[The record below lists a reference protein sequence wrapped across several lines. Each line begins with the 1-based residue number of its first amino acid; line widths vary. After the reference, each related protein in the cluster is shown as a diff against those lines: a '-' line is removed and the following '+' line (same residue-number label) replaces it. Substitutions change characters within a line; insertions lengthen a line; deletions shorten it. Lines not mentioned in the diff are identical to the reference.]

1 MTDFEKCFY
10 FVNKGGEYAVRL
22 CMLTKNMAE
31 DFYIPAKYR
40 GMPVTEIEGN
50 AFFLS
55 DHLSEVTV
63 PEGIR
68 KIGIGAFSFSSV
80 RSVILPYSLKVLKTE
95 AFSNC
100 NELEQVVFL
109 GNKVLFGCDVFKGC
123 PKLAAENV
131 MQGLAQ
137 SCDNTKPF
145 VDIED
150 SGDNANVNAKKLQF
164 DWDSAFRDDV
174 FELALKYDSFA
185 QIGKGKVLK
194 AIVERGLIHLL
205 YKIEKAEWVI
215 TDKLMGELLDLSAQK
230 GFVEITAWLLDYK
243 NRNFGFNTNNFS
255 EEL

>member
-31 DFYIPAKYR
+31 EDFYIPAKYR
-40 GMPVTEIEGN
+40 GMPVTEIEGS

-80 RSVILPYSLKVLKTE
+80 RSVILPHSLKVLETE

-109 GNKVLFGCDVFKGC
+109 GDKVLFGCDVFKGC

-131 MQGLAQ
+131 MQGLAR
-137 SCDNTKPF
+137 SYDITKPF
-145 VDIED
+145 I
-150 SGDNANVNAKKLQF
+150 DNETCSDKKKKNEF
-164 DWDSAFRDDV
+164 DWDSALRDDV
-174 FELALKYDSFA
+174 FDLALKYDSFA

-230 GFVEITAWLLDYK
+230 GFVEITVWLLDYK
-243 NRNFGFNTNNFS
+243 NRKFGFNRAN
-255 EEL
+255 